1 MVSLNDLFIDLEKV
15 VQQLLVKLNSK
26 NKRVLELE
34 KEVVELKE
42 ELSASKKEL
51 KVLEN
56 KYKEIKVVSG
66 LSGNAEHKR
75 LMKHK
80 LNSLIKEV
88 DLCIAEVKNKSL

>member
-1 MVSLNDLFIDLEKV
+1 MISLNDLFVSLEEVTHK
-15 VQQLLVKLNSK
+15 LLIKLNKK
-26 NKRVLELE
+26 NEKIIELE
-34 KEVVELKE
+34 KEVSELKKQ
-42 ELSASKKEL
+42 LNDSKKEL

>member
-34 KEVVELKE
+34 KEVIELKE
-42 ELSASKKEL
+42 ELSTSKKEL